1 MSAKIKPAKSHNKEK
16 FAFKLIKIKVSKRSN
31 LPKKMYFAS
40 CFISLFIIFLKYV
53 PINMPREDSMDNNI
67 NLNFILSLKNYSKI
81 IS

>member
-1 MSAKIKPAKSHNKEK
+1 MSAKIKPAKIQSNEW
-16 FAFKLIKIKVSKRSN
+16 FAFKLIDIKASKMIN
-31 LPKKMYFAS
+31 LPKKMNFAS